1 MARVL
6 VVDDNDA
13 NRLTLCA
20 LLESEA
26 FQITEASS
34 LADARQSLAAGA
46 PFELVLLDRHLSD
59 GLGFEL
65 IPLVR
70 ARLPECK
77 VIVVSGNSTGED
89 RGAVAAADGYFRKGE
104 DLDELFETIRAL
116 LAARVHGP
124 A

>member
-6 VVDDNDA
+6 VVDDNDS

-26 FQITEASS
+26 FEITEASC
-34 LADARQSLAAGA
+34 LAEARQSLTAGA

-70 ARLPECK
+70 AQLPECK
-77 VIVVSGNSTGED
+77 VIVVSGNSTDDD
-89 RGAVAAADGYFRKGE
+89 RRAVATADGHFRKGE
-104 DLDELFETIRAL
+104 DLDELFETIRGL
-116 LAARVHGP
+116 LAPTVHGP